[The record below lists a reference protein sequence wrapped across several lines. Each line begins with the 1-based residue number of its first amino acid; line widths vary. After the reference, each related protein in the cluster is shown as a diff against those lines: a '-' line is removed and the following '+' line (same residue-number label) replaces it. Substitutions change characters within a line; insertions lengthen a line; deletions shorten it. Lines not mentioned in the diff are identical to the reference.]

1 MVEELSLYFHI
12 PFCKKKCP
20 YCHFYVIPENAAHK
34 ELLLDSLLLEWEQ
47 KLPLIKNA
55 TIQSIYFGGGT
66 PSLFVDGI
74 EAILT
79 LIFQSGLQIPPD
91 VEITIE
97 ANPDDIT
104 KDLIL
109 KILSCGINRLSLG
122 VQSLVDNTLITIGRE
137 HSASKALDAIS
148 IASENGM
155 KNISI
160 DLMYDLPGQS
170 VSSFQKTLGIL
181 PSLPI
186 THISLYNLDILPG
199 TSFYKS
205 RKKLEKTLPSDAL
218 SLELHNMA
226 MASIRDA
233 GFTRYEISAFAKNNL
248 ISKHNTGYWLGRNHL
263 GYGPSSFSFYQG
275 RRFQNVTSLSKYAE
289 KLKKGASPLFFEE
302 TLPIEQ
308 RIKEQFCV
316 QLRLLDG
323 IDILSFEKKWGTIPP
338 DMQKELDKLIL
349 EGFLEKSN
357 SSVALSNKG
366 LLFHDEIA
374 VRLI

>member
-12 PFCKKKCP
+12 PFCRKKCP
-20 YCHFYVIPENAAHK
+20 YCHFYVIPENTSHK
-34 ELLLDSLLLEWEQ
+34 ELLLDATLLEWQQ
-47 KLPLIKNA
+47 KLPLIGNA
-55 TIQSIYFGGGT
+55 TIRSIYFGGGT

-74 EAILT
+74 EKILT
-79 LIFQSGLQIPPD
+79 LIFQSGLQIPSD

-104 KDLIL
+104 ADLVQ

-137 HSASKALDAIS
+137 HNASKALDAIKT
-148 IASENGM
+148 ASENGM

-160 DLMYDLPGQS
+160 DLMYDLPEQTA
-170 VSSFQKTLGIL
+170 SSFQKTLDIL

-199 TSFYKS
+199 TNFYKT

-218 SLELHNMA
+218 SLQLHNMA
-226 MASIRDA
+226 ITSICDA
-233 GFTRYEISAFAKNNL
+233 GFKRYEISAFAKENL

-263 GYGPSSFSFYQG
+263 GYGPSSFSFFNG
-275 RRFQNVTSLSKYAE
+275 SRFQNVVSLSKYAS
-289 KLKKGASPLFFEE
+289 KLKSSESPLSFEE
-302 TLPIEQ
+302 TLPKEQ

-316 QLRLLDG
+316 QLRLLRG
-323 IDILSFEKKWGTIPP
+323 IDIPIFEQKWGHLPS
-338 DMQKELDKLIL
+338 DMQSEIDKLTL
-349 EGFLEKSN
+349 EGFLTQSN
-357 SSVALSNKG
+357 SIIALSEKG